1 MLYCGSSTEMALKI
15 GDITGDYEI
24 VDVLGSGGMG
34 KVYKVRNVL
43 SDRLDAMK
51 VLLPDLSNNTEL
63 GDRFLREI
71 KVQASLNHPNIASL
85 YTALRVDNQ
94 LLMVM
99 ELVEG
104 LTLEQKIHRE
114 PIPYEDAVEY
124 LLQVLAALDYAH
136 RRGVVHRDI
145 KPANIILTPDGNI
158 KLMDFGIARVA
169 SDRRL
174 TKTGVALGSL
184 FYMSPEQI
192 KGESPDVRS
201 DIYSLG
207 VTFYEILTGKRP
219 IDGDSDYSIM
229 TGHLQT
235 VPPNP
240 AELNPL
246 VPSALAQVILK
257 ALAKNPGDRFQT
269 AEDFLAATVE
279 AKQASGAF
287 HQPTATP
294 KTKQTGTKPKIERS
308 TATMIETVAYVT
320 SPQPAPVPAAKR
332 SPLIWVGA
340 AAGIIVLGAVGYSTL
355 GGKQSSPQTTPPIAE
370 SRPSGSNA
378 PVSGS
383 LPPNLESKTPSTPA
397 AQAASQS
404 GKLQPQPRM
413 PATPVPNLTPQPEKL
428 ELKAGLPSPAP
439 IPNSQ
444 AVAQPPIRPTQA
456 SAPPPPTAP
465 APKDPRILQQEEWD
479 RVSSSKDAAVFQEFI
494 RKHPD
499 SPFVAQAAAR
509 IEQIAWEAVKNSTEM
524 KVLRAFRAQYPN
536 GAHAAQ
542 AASIAE
548 AIESEANG
556 QLVQDAL
563 RRYQAAYENRDTD
576 AIRSVWPTLGRDDVN
591 KIDAF
596 FKSTKAAKL
605 VLQPSG
611 PPKFTGDTASVSCK
625 RSVTVQMKDGT
636 RQKPVQQSVIVH
648 LKKSGPSWV
657 ITALE

>member
-1 MLYCGSSTEMALKI
+1 MLYCGSFTEMALKI
-15 GDITGDYEI
+15 GDTTGDYEI

-51 VLLPDLSNNTEL
+51 VLLPDLSSNKEL

-114 PIPYEDAVEY
+114 PIAYEDAVEY

-158 KLMDFGIARVA
+158 KLMDFGIARVT
-169 SDRRL
+169 SERRL

-207 VTFYEILTGKRP
+207 VTFYEVLTSKRP

-246 VPSALAQVILK
+246 VPSAIAQVILK
-257 ALAKNPGDRFQT
+257 ALQKNPDDRFQT
-269 AEDFLAATVE
+269 ADDFLTAAAE
-279 AKQASGAF
+279 ARQNPGVFLPAGAN
-287 HQPTATP
+287 P
-294 KTKQTGTKPKIERS
+294 KTKTTGTEPRVKRS
-308 TATMIETVAYVT
+308 TATMMETVAYAT
-320 SPQPAPVPAAKR
+320 NPQPVPVPVPAAKR
-332 SPLIWVGA
+332 FPVIWVGA
-340 AAGIIVLGAVGYSTL
+340 AAGIIILGAVGYMTL
-355 GGKQSSPQTTPPIAE
+355 GGKQSPPQTTPIAE
-370 SRPSGSNA
+370 SRSSSANP
-378 PVSGS
+378 PVSDS
-383 LPPNLESKTPSTPA
+383 QPPRSESGTALAPP
-397 AQAASQS
+397 ASQS
-404 GKLQPQPRM
+404 GKPQPQPKL
-413 PATPVPNLTPQPEKL
+413 PAAPVPNLTQQPAKL
-428 ELKAGLPSPAP
+428 ELKTGLPLPTP

-444 AVAQPPIRPTQA
+444 AAAQPPIRPSQA
-456 SAPPPPTAP
+456 SAPPTPVAP
-465 APKDPRILQQEEWD
+465 APKDPRVIQQEEWD
-479 RVSSSKDAAVFQEFI
+479 RVNSSKDAAAFQEFI

-499 SPFVAQAAAR
+499 SPFVPQAASR
-509 IEQIAWEAVKNSTEM
+509 IEQIEWEAVKNSADV
-524 KVLRAFRAQYPN
+524 KALRAFRAQYPN

-542 AASIAE
+542 AASVVDAL
-548 AIESEANG
+548 ESEANS
-556 QLVQDAL
+556 QSIKDAL
-563 RRYQAAYENRDTD
+563 NRYQTAYENRDTD

-611 PPKFTGDTASVSCK
+611 PPKFTGDTATIPCK

-636 RQKPVQQSVIVH
+636 RQKPVEQNVIVH
-648 LKKSGPSWV
+648 LKKSGPSWI